1 MKKIF
6 TFFLALVASAGTLF
20 AESGTCGDN
29 LKWELNSS
37 GVLTISGS
45 GDMTDWVIETAPW
58 YSSRSSIKTV
68 KIGNSVTSIGRYA
81 FYNCNNISSV
91 TIGSSVKSINYYA
104 FKNCY
109 NLLSVIIPN
118 SVTSI
123 GNEAFHTCSS
133 LASVSIGESVTSFG
147 TNVFQDCNNLEYIT
161 WNAINCPDMTPTPFY
176 SLRGNISSFVFGSNV
191 QKIPAS
197 LCYGMTKLKSIT
209 IHSNVT
215 SIGNQ
220 AFYNCTGLKTIV
232 WNAIN
237 CDAMEPFT
245 ALAGNI
251 TSFTF
256 GNEVE
261 SIPNNICK
269 NMNRLTEITIPN
281 SAKSIGGAAFYG
293 CSGLT
298 SVTIGNGVTSIGYN
312 AFNGCSGLTS
322 ITIPAGVT
330 SISGQAFYN
339 CSGLTSV
346 TIGESVTSMGA
357 DVFYNC
363 SALKTI
369 TWNAKNYSAVNPF
382 ASAASSITSF
392 TFGSAV
398 ESIPSNICQ
407 NMNRLTEIT
416 IPNSVKSIGGS
427 AFYGCTSLKTIVWNA
442 KNCSAENPFAYSG
455 GAITS
460 FTIGNGVESLP
471 VRLCVGMKNLTEITI
486 PNSVKS
492 IGDYAF
498 ASCSGLTSV
507 TIPSNVTTIGE
518 CAFQLCTGLTSITSE
533 ATTPPTCGSYCF
545 HFVDT
550 SIPLY
555 VPAGT
560 AAAYK
565 AKEGWKDFGNILLA
579 SGTCGD
585 NLTWVLDGDGV
596 LTIKGT
602 GKMTG
607 WVQGKNVPWYDYRA
621 SIKSVVIEAGVTSI
635 GSLAF
640 NGYSSIASVTI
651 PAGITYIGSY
661 AFYGCTGL
669 KSITIPDGV
678 TTLDEGAFQACT
690 GFTTITLPASV
701 NTLGENALS
710 GCSGLQS
717 ITCEATTP
725 PHCDDECFVGVTK
738 SIPVYVP
745 YGTVDAYNNENY
757 WNYFTNIL
765 EMSCYLGSGT
775 CGASDDNLTWS
786 LPCSGVLTI
795 SGTGKMADYTSS
807 SAPWNAHKASI
818 NSVVI
823 SDGVTGIGESAF
835 ENCSNMTSVTLP
847 NSVISVGAGAF
858 RYCSGLTSPLYN
870 ENVLAYM
877 PTSYSGAFVV
887 PEGIKS
893 IAGYAFSGC
902 NKISSVTIPNSV
914 TSLGKGAFYECTGI
928 QSITSRAA
936 TPPACGSNCF
946 YYVPKTIPVYVPA
959 GTVADYKAKDGW
971 KDFGD
976 NIQEIG
982 ADQVAY
988 ELVDLSK
995 ESIAEGEYL
1004 IVFDDNKAHA
1014 KVSGS
1019 DLAASSDE
1027 LTIVGD
1033 VAYVPKE
1040 TACAV
1045 TIAPLGTDSFS
1056 IRLADGTTYLDLQ
1069 KKNSVATSATASA
1082 FAITDGGNKDVEIA
1096 KYLPSESKTYVLKH
1110 NGNYFRMYS
1119 NNLYTLPKLYRKKIV
1134 KYTITWKM
1142 DDGTV
1147 IDQTKVEAG
1156 VVPTH
1161 ADPTKAATAEY
1172 TYTFAGWEPKVVAVT
1187 GDATYT
1193 ATFKETKNSY
1203 TITWKMDDGS
1213 VIAKETYAY
1222 GDMPSHAAPVK
1233 ESTAQYTYTFTGWT
1247 PALTSVTGD
1256 ATYTAVFSA
1265 TERSYTVTWL
1275 NWDGAELAKET
1286 YAYGLTPSYN
1296 GAVPVRPATEQFS
1309 YTFTGWTPAVVPVS
1323 GDATYTAVFKETKN
1337 SYTIT
1342 WKMDDGSVIAQEN
1355 YNYGDMPSHAAPV
1368 KEATAQYT
1376 YTFTGW
1382 TPALTS
1388 VTGDATYTAVF
1399 SATERSYTVTWL
1411 NWDGSQLAKESY
1423 KYGATPSFKGATPS
1437 RPATAQN
1444 TFTFTGWSPAIAPV
1458 SGDVTYKAQFSATG
1472 QTYTITW
1479 KMDDGSVI
1487 AKETY
1492 AYGDMP
1498 NHTAPV
1504 KEATTQYTYTF
1515 EGWTPAVV
1523 AVTSDATYTAVFKAE
1538 VRNYTVSWLNWDGS
1552 ELAKESY
1559 AYGTQPAYKGATP
1572 TRPATE
1578 QFSYTFTGWTP
1589 AVAKVTGDVTYT
1601 ATFKEATNTF
1611 TITWKMDDGSV
1622 IAKETYAYGD
1632 MPSQA
1637 APVKEQT
1644 AQYTYTFSGWNP
1656 AIVPVT
1662 EDATYTAVFKATV
1675 RSYKVTFLDKDGK
1688 EIEVQEVLYNEAAVA
1703 PQAPEV
1709 EGYVFIGWDTPF
1721 DAVKSDLTVKA
1732 LYEEVKD
1739 YTPSNLNALLVPK
1752 ADDVQITLSWD
1763 KVEGA
1768 VSYELRVL
1776 ADDVELFSQN
1786 TMTQNIISSPLSDIV
1801 NTYKITPGTYT
1812 MTWFVRSTDA
1822 LGHAISDWAEGPQ
1835 FEVTVKGQ
1843 GYETTKDEVQ
1853 SVKIYRNG
1861 RFYILRGDK
1870 TYTLTGQLVR

>member
-45 GDMTDWVIETAPW
+45 GDMTDWVIEDAPW

-91 TIGSSVKSINYYA
+91 TIGSSVKSIKNYA

-123 GNEAFHTCSS
+123 GKEAFHTCSS
-133 LASVSIGESVTSFG
+133 LAAVSIGEGITSTGWG
-147 TNVFQDCNNLEYIT
+147 TNVFQDCNNLESIV
-161 WNAINCPDMTPTPFY
+161 WNAIDGPSAPFTDV
-176 SLRGNISSFVFGSNV
+176 RENIRSFTFGSNV
-191 QKIPAS
+191 QKIPGYI
-197 LCYGMTKLKSIT
+197 CYYMTKLKSIT
-209 IHSNVT
+209 IPSNVT
-215 SIGNQ
+215 SIGGA
-220 AFYNCTGLKTIV
+220 AFNNCTGLTTIV
-232 WNAIN
+232 WNAKN
-237 CDAMEPFT
+237 CSASPFSS
-245 ALAGNI
+245 AAENI

-256 GNEVE
+256 GNE
-261 SIPNNICK
+261 
-269 NMNRLTEITIPN
+269 
-281 SAKSIGGAAFYG
+281 
-293 CSGLT
+293 
-298 SVTIGNGVTSIGYN
+298 
-312 AFNGCSGLTS
+312 
-322 ITIPAGVT
+322 
-330 SISGQAFYN
+330 
-339 CSGLTSV
+339 
-346 TIGESVTSMGA
+346 
-357 DVFYNC
+357 
-363 SALKTI
+363 
-369 TWNAKNYSAVNPF
+369 
-382 ASAASSITSF
+382 
-392 TFGSAV
+392 V

-416 IPNSVKSIGGS
+416 IPNSVKSIGGA
-427 AFYGCTSLKTIVWNA
+427 AFYKCTGLSSITIPNSVTSIGHNAFSDCTGLKSVTIGNSVKTIEDQVFSGCTGLTAITIPNSVTSIGKQAFLNCSGLTSVTIGENVTSMSADVFTNCSGLKTIVWNA
-442 KNCSAENPFAYSG
+442 KNCSAVDLFSAVIGN
-455 GAITS
+455 ITS
-460 FTIGNGVESLP
+460 FTFGNEVENIP
-471 VRLCVGMKNLTEITI
+471 AYLCMDMSKLTTITI
-486 PNSVKS
+486 PNSVTTIGYKAFS
-492 IGDYAF
+492 GCTGLTDVTIGTGVTSFGNQAFDNCTGLKTIVWNAKNCSATEPFNSAKGNITSFTFGNEVESIPDNLCIQMSKLTTITIPNSVTTIGDLVF
-498 ASCSGLTSV
+498 TSCSGLKSV
-507 TIPSNVTTIGE
+507 TIGSSVTSIE
-518 CAFQLCTGLTSITSE
+518 HQAFYGCSGLTSITSL
-533 ATTPPTCGSYCF
+533 AVTPPTCGTECF
-545 HFVDT
+545 FGVDK
-550 SIPLY
+550 SIPVY
-555 VPAGT
+555 VPVGSVAS
-560 AAAYK
+560 YK
-565 AKEGWKDFGNILLA
+565 KKGEWADFYNIIIA

-602 GKMTG
+602 GKMTE

-640 NGYSSIASVTI
+640 NGYSSITSVTI
-651 PAGITYIGSY
+651 PAGIPNIGSY

-757 WNYFTNIL
+757 WNYFTNIQ

-775 CGASDDNLTWS
+775 CGASGDNLTWS

-858 RYCSGLTSPLYN
+858 RYCSSLTSPLYN

-1498 NHTAPV
+1498 
-1504 KEATTQYTYTF
+1504 
-1515 EGWTPAVV
+1515 
-1523 AVTSDATYTAVFKAE
+1523 
-1538 VRNYTVSWLNWDGS
+1538 
-1552 ELAKESY
+1552 
-1559 AYGTQPAYKGATP
+1559 
-1572 TRPATE
+1572 
-1578 QFSYTFTGWTP
+1578 
-1589 AVAKVTGDVTYT
+1589 
-1601 ATFKEATNTF
+1601 
-1611 TITWKMDDGSV
+1611 
-1622 IAKETYAYGD
+1622 
-1632 MPSQA
+1632 SQA

-1861 RFYILRGDK
+1861 MIFILRDGK
-1870 TYTLTGQLVR
+1870 TYTVTGQEVK